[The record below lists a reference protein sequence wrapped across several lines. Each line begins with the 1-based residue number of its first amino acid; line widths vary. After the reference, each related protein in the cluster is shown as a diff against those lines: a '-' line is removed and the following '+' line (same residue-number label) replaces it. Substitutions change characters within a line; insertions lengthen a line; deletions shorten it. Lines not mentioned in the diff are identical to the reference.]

1 MKTRNMV
8 KNTYRANYQFIDS
21 AVLNNDTYWDYLHR
35 LEKIATSIF
44 EWVNLPSSM
53 DSRYLEKTLFFFGK
67 ATLLKDKTYGFINT
81 RCCGG
86 GDINI
91 YGLPTKFECFSYG
104 YSSKRKLY
112 TGLDPL
118 LSDKQKEVKEYQE
131 CILVPNNMDFLP
143 TASTLE
149 LYAYRLYTA
158 EQTAF
163 INIIGQRH
171 PIMILCDEKQRLT
184 MMNLYNQYNGNQP
197 FIFGDKN
204 ILNENMLKAIKTD
217 SPYIADKIIEYK
229 KEIWN
234 EALSFLGI
242 NNLTIEKKER
252 MITDEAN
259 SNNELINMNLQS
271 YLAPRLQAC
280 KEFNEKYGLTGTDK
294 EISVRV
300 RSDLHNIIKENIT
313 TANDFKESKTIEEGE
328 YYE

>member
-1 MKTRNMV
+1 
-8 KNTYRANYQFIDS
+8 
-21 AVLNNDTYWDYLHR
+21 
-35 LEKIATSIF
+35 
-44 EWVNLPSSM
+44 
-53 DSRYLEKTLFFFGK
+53 
-67 ATLLKDKTYGFINT
+67 
-81 RCCGG
+81 
-86 GDINI
+86 
-91 YGLPTKFECFSYG
+91 
-104 YSSKRKLY
+104 
-112 TGLDPL
+112 
-118 LSDKQKEVKEYQE
+118 
-131 CILVPNNMDFLP
+131 
-143 TASTLE
+143 
-149 LYAYRLYTA
+149 
-158 EQTAF
+158 
-163 INIIGQRH
+163 
-171 PIMILCDEKQRLT
+171 
-184 MMNLYNQYNGNQP
+184 
-197 FIFGDKN
+197 
-204 ILNENMLKAIKTD
+204 MLKAIKTD

-328 YYE
+328 DYE

>member
-91 YGLPTKFECFSYG
+91 YGLPTQFECFSYG

-171 PIMILCDEKQRLT
+171 PIMILCDEKQTTCRTCETDYMLE
-184 MMNLYNQYNGNQP
+184 NGTCKMS
-197 FIFGDKN
+197 KN
-204 ILNENMLKAIKTD
+204 KEKGSNAGV
-217 SPYIADKIIEYK
+217 IAGCVV
-229 KEIWN
+229 
-234 EALSFLGI
+234 AVFVVLFVASLF
-242 NNLTIEKKER
+242 
-252 MITDEAN
+252 
-259 SNNELINMNLQS
+259 
-271 YLAPRLQAC
+271 C
-280 KEFNEKYGLTGTDK
+280 VF
-294 EISVRV
+294 
-300 RSDLHNIIKENIT
+300 
-313 TANDFKESKTIEEGE
+313 
-328 YYE
+328 